1 MQISSATANSSRDQS
16 VRNTLATQQLQKFAE
31 ASASKGAEV
40 AQRAVKSDG
49 VGQRVDLYA

>member
-31 ASASKGAEV
+31 ARASKGAEV
-40 AQRAVKSDG
+40 AQRAVKNDG

>member
-1 MQISSATANSSRDQS
+1 VQISSATANSSRDQS
-16 VRNTLATQQLQKFAE
+16 VRNTLATQQLQQFAE

-40 AQRAVKSDG
+40 AQRAAKNDG